1 MTPCC
6 GLSDGSQ
13 NRLQWFEPAMKPAS
27 SLVVSNPWAQLR
39 QFTAARIALGR
50 SGISLPTQPQLA
62 FQLAHAQA
70 RDAVQLAL
78 DVPQLLQ
85 DIELTGLASAQDCL
99 VLDSAAG
106 DRMTYLQR
114 PDLGRRL
121 SDESRAVL
129 AALPVQAAARHCDIS
144 LVIADGLSALAIA
157 RNAVPFLAALMPQL
171 APQNWSM
178 APLTVVRMGRVAV
191 ADEVGERLGARLV
204 VLLIGE
210 RPGLSSPDSLGVY
223 ATWMPRVGLNDA
235 DRNCISN
242 IRPDGLGYGEAARK
256 LHYLL
261 CEMRQREMS
270 GVNLKDETARDIH
283 AVAPGDAIGAS
294 RDNFLLGP
302 PG

>member
-1 MTPCC
+1 
-6 GLSDGSQ
+6 
-13 NRLQWFEPAMKPAS
+13 MKPAS
-27 SLVVSNPWAQLR
+27 PLVIANAWSQLR

-85 DIELTGLASAQDCL
+85 DLKRAGLISSAKDGM

-106 DRMTYLQR
+106 DRLTYLQR

-121 SDESRAVL
+121 SDASRAAL
-129 AALPVQAAARHCDIS
+129 AAQMTPAHDRRHDLS

-157 RNAVPFLAALMPQL
+157 RNAVPFLTALMRQL
-171 APQNWSM
+171 APENWSM

-191 ADEVGERLGARLV
+191 ADEVGEHLGARLV

-210 RPGLSSPDSLGVY
+210 RPGLSSPDSMGLY
-223 ATWMPRVGLNDA
+223 ATWMPRVGLSDA

-242 IRPDGLGYGEAARK
+242 VRPAGLGYEEAARK

-261 CEMRQREMS
+261 REMRTREMS
-270 GVNLKDETARDIH
+270 GVNLKDETVNDIDTLG
-283 AVAPGDAIGAS
+283 AP
-294 RDNFLLGP
+294 RNNFLLGP
-302 PG
+302 PE